1 MIPAL
6 PVHPLLII
14 FSASLYAVSFGLNA
28 YFMGIFSHSIG
39 VSWIFLP
46 AGLRLLLVLLLGE
59 SGAIG
64 IVIASSAIGLGFFFD
79 DPVLAIGAG
88 FISGFAPY
96 LARFLVFKSIGLG
109 SDLSKLNGNQLL
121 NCVLIFSIISPVL
134 HQAWFSWKIPENIFF
149 DNLGVMII
157 GDLIG
162 SLIIIY
168 CAKGFIFLHKS
179 RSNKSQTQ
187 N

>member
-1 MIPAL
+1 MHPAL
-6 PVHPLLII
+6 PINPILII
-14 FSASLYAVSFGLNA
+14 LSALLYAASFGLNA
-28 YFMGIFSHSIG
+28 YFMAIFSHSVG

-64 IVIASSAIGLGFFFD
+64 IVLASSTIGLGFFFD
-79 DPVLAIGAG
+79 DFILAIGAG

-96 LARFLVFKSIGLG
+96 VARYLVFKTIGLG

-121 NCVLIFSIISPVL
+121 NCIFIFSIISPVL
-134 HQAWFSWKIPENIFF
+134 HQAWFSWLIPGNVFF

-162 SLIIIY
+162 SLIIVY
-168 CAKGFIFLHKS
+168 CAKAFIFLYKKK
-179 RSNKSQTQ
+179 SNKSLMQD
-187 N
+187 

>member
-1 MIPAL
+1 MHPVL
-6 PVHPLLII
+6 PIHPLLI
-14 FSASLYAVSFGLNA
+14 FLSASLYAASFGLNA

-64 IVIASSAIGLGFFFD
+64 IVIASSIIGIGFFFD
-79 DPVLAIGAG
+79 DLILAIGAG
-88 FISGFAPY
+88 LISGFAPY
-96 LARFLVFKSIGLG
+96 LARFLVFKSIGLR
-109 SDLSKLNGNQLL
+109 SDLTKLNGSQLL
-121 NCVLIFSIISPVL
+121 NCILIFSIISPVL
-134 HQAWFSWKIPENIFF
+134 HQAWFSWMIPENVFF

-162 SLIIIY
+162 SLIIVY
-168 CAKGFIFLHKS
+168 CAKAFIFLYKKK
-179 RSNKSQTQ
+179 SNKSLI
-187 N
+187 